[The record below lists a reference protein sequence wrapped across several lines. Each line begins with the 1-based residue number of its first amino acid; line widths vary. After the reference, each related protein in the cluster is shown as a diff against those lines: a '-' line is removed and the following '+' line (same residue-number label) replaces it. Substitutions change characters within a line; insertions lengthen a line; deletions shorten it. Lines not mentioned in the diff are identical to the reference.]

1 MSLEAT
7 RSVREGVAT
16 ITLSGEADSVSA
28 PRLVEMIDSLAEES
42 LHRLVLDLSGLTF
55 LSSAGLRCLV
65 FAHQKLGRGVEI
77 VIANAAEDVL
87 QTIKLTGFDRSVTIR
102 RQLPT

>member
-1 MSLEAT
+1 
-7 RSVREGVAT
+7 
-16 ITLSGEADSVSA
+16 
-28 PRLVEMIDSLAEES
+28 
-42 LHRLVLDLSGLTF
+42 
-55 LSSAGLRCLV
+55 V